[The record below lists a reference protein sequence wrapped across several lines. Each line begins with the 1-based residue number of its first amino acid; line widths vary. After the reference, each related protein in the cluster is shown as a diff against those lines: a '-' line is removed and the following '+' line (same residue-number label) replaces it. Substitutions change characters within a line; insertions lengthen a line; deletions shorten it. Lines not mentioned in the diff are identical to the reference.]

1 MMSNL
6 SGPDILLRFNRCKDE
21 PLDFNEENFP
31 PGSFVMGNSGKLV
44 RVDAWTPTVSVNAGD
59 SLDVDPEPAASV
71 MIWDHEWCDNP
82 EAAPE
87 TPGRVTSVRS
97 TAFKDSAGKGW
108 KIEFPLIN
116 GEDAGEE
123 CEEETPT
130 TSGVKVPWGGDFDGP
145 KQEGEGGI
153 TPLET
158 TEDEQEYPKDGSVEC
173 HCESNDECPAHTA
186 AVEIPDEHVD
196 GAEEPPEE
204 KPTQTLT
211 VAHGKSGPHPSNRS
225 HVGRLYNHLLDNNG
239 AMKMDD
245 LVAWANDGK
254 LSKKETKPEDIKALV
269 EELCAEEW
277 PISVEAEGTEG
288 EYVSING
295 AVVGS
300 SQPSKLDRLHAAA
313 WRYAQELVAMG
324 IYGVRI
330 EMVVDDKL
338 VMEVSAQDESGGMDE

>member
-1 MMSNL
+1 MSNL
-6 SGPDILLRFNRCKDE
+6 SGPDILLRFNRCADE
-21 PLDFNEENFP
+21 PLEFNEENFP

-44 RVDAWTPTVSVNAGD
+44 RVDVWTPTVSVNAGD

-71 MIWDHEWCDNP
+71 MIWDHEWYDSP
-82 EAAPE
+82 GAPPE

-108 KIEFPLIN
+108 KIEFPLTKA
-116 GEDAGEE
+116 EDDEAE
-123 CEEETPT
+123 CKEETPAT
-130 TSGVKVPWGGDFDGP
+130 KGVKVPWGGDFEGP
-145 KQEGEGGI
+145 KQEGEGTI
-153 TPLET
+153 SPLEAA
-158 TEDEQEYPKDGSVEC
+158 EDEPPAETNEPT
-173 HCESNDECPAHTA
+173 DEEKLAMGPLP

-269 EELCAEEW
+269 DELCAEEW